1 MAKNVIQF
9 GFDSKTANQHKE
21 GTIKAGVATVKV
33 LESWG
38 GQAPLWHSRWVDQ
51 LADGRL
57 VR

>member
-38 GQAPLWHSRWVDQ
+38 SSTSMAFPV
-51 LADGRL
+51 GRST
-57 VR
+57 R